1 MNVTKL
7 LPYKDKQ
14 KNLNSKYKTI
24 YFKKRFIFFLS

>member
-14 KNLNSKYKTI
+14 KNRNNKFFEKKI
-24 YFKKRFIFFLS
+24 YIFFIMI

>member
-14 KNLNSKYKTI
+14 KNRNNKYKTT
-24 YFKKRFIFFLS
+24 FNKKRFIFFLL